1 MKLFITLLA
10 TLFLFTACKEK
21 PAEAADTNWQK
32 SEHNYNIQHDNFG
45 LELRNQ
51 YRSDYQHIEP
61 SYTLGKKWYGM
72 TAAVRIAEEDGA
84 REYRPKLDHQIINWS
99 PEDSINSD
107 GTTSKSNTQFWVGH
121 RIEFRNYENESTNDY
136 WRYRA
141 IVKVDIGLTERY
153 SIWGQTE
160 PRWTFGQGQVDDTKI
175 DDIRN
180 QAGIKINLDDNISF
194 SPYIEVIAD
203 KDMKQESMMVATA
216 LSINF

>member
-21 PAEAADTNWQK
+21 PAEAADSRGTK
-32 SEHNYNIQHDNFG
+32 SEHNYNVQNGDYG
-45 LELRNQ
+45 LNVRTY

-72 TAAVRIAEEDGA
+72 TAAVRIAEEGGA

-99 PEDSINSD
+99 PEDTINSD